1 MKFDYYVLNSY
12 VPEVDGDATQL
23 YAKWMEQVTLAEELG
38 FDCAWFTEHHFR
50 AFGGMLPSP
59 QLLIA
64 ALAQRTTRI
73 RLGIAVVIL
82 PFYNPV
88 RIAEETAVLD
98 ILSDG
103 RVDVGVGRGMGI
115 QYYDVFGAD
124 PATAQEKLE
133 EQVDLLRTA
142 WAGDA
147 FSWNGKYYQC
157 PNPITLMPRPV
168 QRPHPPLWMPVSG
181 DPSHARWVGRLG
193 VNLMTLPWNHP
204 DFTTPRRVI
213 DEYHCGLEE
222 AGHAQNGHEVMGY
235 FPIYVGETQERARDE
250 AEECWNRWRRISAE
264 ARGTPEREPLT
275 YDLAVES
282 SRAILGDP
290 EMCRQH

>member
-12 VPEVDGDATQL
+12 VPEVDGDGPQL

-50 AFGGMLPSP
+50 TFGGMLPSP

-98 ILSDG
+98 ILTDG
-103 RVDVGVGRGMGI
+103 RVDVGVGRGMGS

-168 QRPHPPLWMPVSG
+168 QRPHPTPLDAGERRSF
-181 DPSHARWVGRLG
+181 ARSVGRPPGRQLDDPP
-193 VNLMTLPWNHP
+193 LEPPRLH
-204 DFTTPRRVI
+204 DSTP
-213 DEYHCGLEE
+213 CG
-222 AGHAQNGHEVMGY
+222 
-235 FPIYVGETQERARDE
+235 
-250 AEECWNRWRRISAE
+250 RRISTRAG
-264 ARGTPEREPLT
+264 RGGPCSGWSRSHGLFP
-275 YDLAVES
+275 DL
-282 SRAILGDP
+282 
-290 EMCRQH
+290 RQ